1 MQHDQSHQPAI
12 PPFRLCEIDHVV
24 LRARD
29 PVALVNFYVGVLGC
43 SRERVAG
50 DLTQLRAGR
59 ALIDIVPRTVGDE
72 PGRNVDHLCL
82 TLDPFDAGSL
92 IRWFAA
98 RGIVIGEVATRYG
111 AGGHGP
117 SIYLTD
123 PEGNGL
129 ELKAVAE

>member
-1 MQHDQSHQPAI
+1 MQHDKSHQSGP

-29 PVALVNFYVGVLGC
+29 PLALANFYVGVLGC

-59 ALIDIVPRTVGDE
+59 ALIDIVPRVVDDE

-82 TLDPFDAGSL
+82 TLDLFDAESL
-92 IRWFAA
+92 TRWFATH
-98 RGIVIGEVATRYG
+98 GILIGEVAMRYG

-129 ELKAVAE
+129 ELKGASA